1 MSDAAEPDASEPDAA
16 ELDAAQLD
24 ATSLAERIARLE
36 ATVEA
41 LQDQVHRQGERHQSE
56 IAELRRRLRPE
67 ELTRSLSADARRRG
81 I

>member
-1 MSDAAEPDASEPDAA
+1 MAPQHQADGAPMTGATEPDLAA
-16 ELDAAQLD
+16 LVDRLE
-24 ATSLAERIARLE
+24 RLE

-56 IAELRRRLRPE
+56 VADLRRQLKPE
-67 ELTRSLSADARRRG
+67 ELARTMAADARRRG